1 MAVKFTERAEKVLL
15 AAGEA
20 ARNRSHDYV
29 DTQHFLH
36 AIVCQRGSIAIQ
48 ALLKEEVDLDRMQSL
63 IEESLAGV
71 EVRPHEDA
79 IPFTPHAKRCIQIAS
94 EQAARNGHSFVST
107 EHILIGV
114 IREEEG
120 AGARILRDL
129 SLNGENIESTIM
141 SMLGP
146 NPDEEQPKQDNYSF
160 PKTGGPKLAVLD
172 SFSIDLTAQATLNKL
187 DPVIGRDP
195 EIQRIIQILSR
206 KTKNNPVVIGEPGV
220 GKTAIIEGLAQRIAD
235 HNIPEMLSDKRV
247 INLDL
252 AAVLAGT
259 KYRGEFEKRLKSI
272 IKEVIE
278 AKNIILF
285 VDELHTMMGAGAS
298 ESSLD
303 AANILKPPLSRG
315 EIQCIG
321 ATTLDEYRKHI
332 EKDGAMERRFQTV
345 IIDPPSQGEAV
356 EILQGLRDGFEGHH
370 RIRISDEAIKAAVE
384 LSQRY
389 ISGRYLPDKAI
400 DVIDEACSRERLE
413 KTTRPP
419 DLTELEVDIDR
430 LEGDKDDAVHSQD
443 FELAAS
449 IRDKV
454 ERLKVNK
461 DEEIL
466 KWKRSS
472 REIDGEVT
480 ANTVRDTISQ
490 MTGINLSNLE
500 EKESERLA
508 KLEEILHKTVVGQ
521 DLAVSRT
528 SRAIRRSRAGL
539 KDPNRP
545 MGSFIFVGPSGV
557 GKTLLAK
564 ALANFLFGD
573 PEAMMVLDMSE
584 YMEQHSISRLIGSP
598 PGYVGYEEGGQLTEK
613 IRRKPYSV
621 VLLDEIEKAHPDMA
635 NMLLQILEEGRL
647 TDGFGR
653 TIDFKNT
660 ILIMTSNLGARAT
673 LDQGSL
679 GFHPGS
685 QDSDDDGSIQTFVAE
700 ALENHFRPEFL
711 NRVDAIVPFG
721 FLTHAEVTQIFDL
734 ELAKVEERLATKEL
748 KLEVTAEAKGCLI
761 DNGFD
766 DRTGARGI
774 RRVLEERIED
784 PISEMIILGQIN
796 AGETAELDLEG
807 DSLSM
812 KILKAAATVGKYEA

>member
-36 AIVCQRGSIAIQ
+36 AIVSQRGSIAIQ
-48 ALLKEEVDLDRMQSL
+48 ALLKEEVDLDRMQHL
-63 IEESLAGV
+63 IEESLAGI
-71 EVRPHEDA
+71 EVRPREDA

-107 EHILIGV
+107 EHILVGV

-146 NPDEEQPKQDNYSF
+146 NPDEEHPKQDNYSF
-160 PKTGGPKLAVLD
+160 PKTSGPKLAVLD

-187 DPVIGRDP
+187 DPVIGRDS

-278 AKNIILF
+278 AKNIIIF
-285 VDELHTMMGAGAS
+285 VDEIHTMMGAGAS

-345 IIDPPSQGEAV
+345 IIDPPSQGETVA
-356 EILQGLRDGFEGHH
+356 ILRGLRDGFEGHH
-370 RIRISDEAIKAAVE
+370 RIRISDEAIDAAVE

-480 ANTVRDTISQ
+480 AATVRDTISQ

-573 PEAMMVLDMSE
+573 PEAMTVLDMSE

-700 ALENHFRPEFL
+700 ALDNHFRPEFL

-721 FLTHAEVTQIFDL
+721 FLTHAEVTKIFDL
-734 ELAKVEERLATKEL
+734 EVAKVEERLAGKEL
-748 KLEVTAEAKGCLI
+748 KLEVTAEAKRCLI

-807 DSLSM
+807 DNLSM
-812 KILKAAATVGKYEA
+812 KILKAAAAVGKYEA

>member
-1 MAVKFTERAEKVLL
+1 MCIRD
-15 AAGEA
+15 
-20 ARNRSHDYV
+20 S
-29 DTQHFLH
+29 
-36 AIVCQRGSIAIQ
+36 
-48 ALLKEEVDLDRMQSL
+48 
-63 IEESLAGV
+63 
-71 EVRPHEDA
+71 
-79 IPFTPHAKRCIQIAS
+79 IQIAS

-298 ESSLD
+298 ASSLD
-303 AANILKPPLSRG
+303 AANSLKPPLSRG

-321 ATTLDEYRKHI
+321 ATTLDEYPKHI

-466 KWKRSS
+466 S
-472 REIDGEVT
+472 
-480 ANTVRDTISQ
+480 
-490 MTGINLSNLE
+490 
-500 EKESERLA
+500 
-508 KLEEILHKTVVGQ
+508 
-521 DLAVSRT
+521 
-528 SRAIRRSRAGL
+528 
-539 KDPNRP
+539 
-545 MGSFIFVGPSGV
+545 
-557 GKTLLAK
+557 
-564 ALANFLFGD
+564 
-573 PEAMMVLDMSE
+573 
-584 YMEQHSISRLIGSP
+584 LIH
-598 PGYVGYEEGGQLTEK
+598 
-613 IRRKPYSV
+613 I
-621 VLLDEIEKAHPDMA
+621 
-635 NMLLQILEEGRL
+635 
-647 TDGFGR
+647 
-653 TIDFKNT
+653 
-660 ILIMTSNLGARAT
+660 
-673 LDQGSL
+673 
-679 GFHPGS
+679 
-685 QDSDDDGSIQTFVAE
+685 
-700 ALENHFRPEFL
+700 
-711 NRVDAIVPFG
+711 
-721 FLTHAEVTQIFDL
+721 
-734 ELAKVEERLATKEL
+734 
-748 KLEVTAEAKGCLI
+748 
-761 DNGFD
+761 
-766 DRTGARGI
+766 
-774 RRVLEERIED
+774 
-784 PISEMIILGQIN
+784 
-796 AGETAELDLEG
+796 
-807 DSLSM
+807 
-812 KILKAAATVGKYEA
+812 